1 MTEIRVKGGNRP
13 IAPARADDP
22 PPVVSHGNDAAHLAG
37 ALGSCG
43 SQSHEF
49 GAGSAGEVVEV
60 HAGEHP
66 VVGGHDRGA
75 HRVDA
80 VFVGPGVGMRVYRA
94 ACQLHELTLVIIES
108 SCR

>member
-1 MTEIRVKGGNRP
+1 M
-13 IAPARADDP
+13 
-22 PPVVSHGNDAAHLAG
+22 VSHGNDAAHLAG

-60 HAGEHP
+60 HASEHP
-66 VVGGHDRGA
+66 VVGGHDRSP
-75 HRVDA
+75 HRVDP
-80 VFVGPGVGMRVYRA
+80 VFVGRGVRMRVDGA

-108 SCR
+108 SRR